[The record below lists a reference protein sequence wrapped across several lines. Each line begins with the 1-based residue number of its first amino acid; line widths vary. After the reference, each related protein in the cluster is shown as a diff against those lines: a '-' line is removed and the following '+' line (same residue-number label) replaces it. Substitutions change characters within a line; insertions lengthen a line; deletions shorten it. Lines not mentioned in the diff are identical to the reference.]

1 MSSAK
6 PAMKAGST
14 KLTSSES
21 LFLEGGGISKQTEE
35 CETFHWFFST
45 QVNNAEG
52 LIPTIMFAEKMGM
65 AAICMHHSWLRNSN
79 EFFFQHMSS
88 NLKRRETDFQ
98 KYSAIER
105 ENFRLLD
112 RMSKIMVRDASHSI
126 MGVHETQNNFP
137 ALNAVRSRERKAKQM
152 VEENQTILKRIVNT
166 KPYYSSME
174 WNRHAQNTYDYIGKM
189 SAASSVSLLC
199 AARDADRC

>member
-1 MSSAK
+1 
-6 PAMKAGST
+6 
-14 KLTSSES
+14 
-21 LFLEGGGISKQTEE
+21 
-35 CETFHWFFST
+35 
-45 QVNNAEG
+45 
-52 LIPTIMFAEKMGM
+52 
-65 AAICMHHSWLRNSN
+65 
-79 EFFFQHMSS
+79 MSS

-189 SAASSVSLLC
+189 SATLLC
-199 AARDADRC
+199 FTPFALHEILTALFTGASIPTKFSC